1 MMRISGGR
9 ARNLKGLQAM
19 VAVNHCSNKHI
30 LVPCMTTKL
39 KKTKAKK
46 AADRRL
52 GCDVR
57 GAEVD
62 SSGGFGESRE

>member
-19 VAVNHCSNKHI
+19 VAINTCSNKHI
-30 LVPCMTTKL
+30 LVPCMITKL
-39 KKTKAKK
+39 KKKKAKDTT
-46 AADRRL
+46 DRKL

-57 GAEVD
+57 GAEID
-62 SSGGFGESRE
+62 SSGGIDESRE

>member
-9 ARNLKGLQAM
+9 ARNLNGLQAM
-19 VAVNHCSNKHI
+19 VCSNKHV

-39 KKTKAKK
+39 KKTKAKD
-46 AADRRL
+46 AADRKS

-57 GAEVD
+57 EVEID
-62 SSGGFGESRE
+62 GSGGFDESRE